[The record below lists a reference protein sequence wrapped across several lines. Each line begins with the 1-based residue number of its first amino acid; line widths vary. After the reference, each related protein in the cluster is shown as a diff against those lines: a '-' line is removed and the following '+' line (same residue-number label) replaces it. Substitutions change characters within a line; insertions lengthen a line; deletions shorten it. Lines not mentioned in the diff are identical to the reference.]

1 MRQQK
6 TPESSKQDETG
17 FRTAITGAFQTYAL
31 SLAHRRD
38 LGHDMLGGKERAL
51 RRDQA
56 FGDHH

>member
-1 MRQQK
+1 M
-6 TPESSKQDETG
+6 G

-31 SLAHRRD
+31 SVAHRRE